1 MSIWCEGRR
10 RKLVDLWGKPIGA
23 LFAFAQPMS
32 SLDNIYMKMATTVEP
47 AVLTRLPQEQL
58 PAGSEQQIGR
68 DVAHELN
75 NILTI
80 IRGYADRMIL
90 KHGENPALR
99 PELQLISDSARRAES
114 VVRHA
119 SLPRPQLQPP
129 MSATV

>member
-1 MSIWCEGRR
+1 
-10 RKLVDLWGKPIGA
+10 
-23 LFAFAQPMS
+23 MS
-32 SLDNIYMKMATTVEP
+32 SLDNIYMKMAPPLES
-47 AVLTRLPQEQL
+47 AVLTRLHHEQ
-58 PAGSEQQIGR
+58 PNADSEKQIGR

-114 VVRHA
+114 VIRHA
-119 SLPRPQLQPP
+119 SLPRPQLQPS